1 MTAESAPYA
10 KGQRATQ
17 SSAARRP
24 RLTSRYGFS
33 VPGSWIMGMALPD
46 TCGICP
52 FHRFAISFSAF
63 CVSPFRCCPFS
74 RRQRSLRT
82 ARRER
87 RDAERAGRTEVTE
100 NGLKV
105 FLLRIS
111 ARSVRSVSLLFA
123 VAHSRG
129 DSGRPVR
136 RAGEGELHE
145 PLDEQ
150 NSHKTS

>member
-10 KGQRATQ
+10 KGQRATK

-24 RLTSRYGFS
+24 RLTSRYGFP

-63 CVSPFRCCPFS
+63 CVSPF
-74 RRQRSLRT
+74 
-82 ARRER
+82 
-87 RDAERAGRTEVTE
+87 
-100 NGLKV
+100 
-105 FLLRIS
+105 
-111 ARSVRSVSLLFA
+111 A

-129 DSGRPVR
+129 VSGPSVR
-136 RAGEGELHE
+136 RAGKGETQNA
-145 PLDEQ
+145 LDAQ
-150 NSHKTS
+150 KSQKTA